1 MMRRMMGRL
10 SFIFGLLALGALTAR
25 AQDEQPPQQPSEQ
38 GYNRQSE
45 QPSDQQYA
53 RPRDL
58 LALQDDLVLL
68 DNSLSAVPERHPRYQ
83 EFQRRADAVRRDVTA
98 LADQMRRYRED
109 RRDGTGGGMAEVVA
123 LRQSIAMLRDDVE
136 NAQSRRRSRGNGMF
150 LVPAGTDIQVML
162 DQGLSSRS
170 SNLEDRVEA
179 STVTAVRLD
188 GRTVLPAG
196 ATVSGVVR
204 EVRSRHRGQQD
215 GWLRLDF
222 DSLTPEGGPT
232 VDMRSH
238 VVSIAEMRSGDN
250 TARNAGLGALL
261 GGVIGGIIDGRRG
274 VLIGAALGAG
284 GGFVASQGDDVDL
297 PQGTLIT
304 LRLDAPM
311 AFARR

>member
-1 MMRRMMGRL
+1 MRGMMRRL
-10 SFIFGLLALGALTAR
+10 SFIVFGLLALGALTVR
-25 AQDEQPPQQPSEQ
+25 AQDEQPSEQ

-98 LADQMRRYRED
+98 LAEQMRRHRED
-109 RRDGTGGGMAEVVA
+109 RRDGTGGGQAEVAA

-136 NAQSRRRSRGNGMF
+136 SAQSRRRGGSDGMF
-150 LVPAGTDIQVML
+150 LVPAGTDIRVML
-162 DQGLSSRS
+162 DQDLSSRS
-170 SNLEDRVEA
+170 SNIEDRVEA
-179 STVTAVRLD
+179 STVAAVRLD

-196 ATVSGVVR
+196 ASVSGVVR

-222 DSLTPEGGPT
+222 GSLTPEGGPT
-232 VDMRSH
+232 MDMRSH
-238 VVSIAEMRSGDN
+238 VVSIAEMRPEDN
-250 TARNAGLGALL
+250 TVRNAGLGALL
-261 GGVIGGIIDGRRG
+261 GGVVGGIIDGRKG

-284 GGFVASQGDDVDL
+284 GGFVASQGNDVDL